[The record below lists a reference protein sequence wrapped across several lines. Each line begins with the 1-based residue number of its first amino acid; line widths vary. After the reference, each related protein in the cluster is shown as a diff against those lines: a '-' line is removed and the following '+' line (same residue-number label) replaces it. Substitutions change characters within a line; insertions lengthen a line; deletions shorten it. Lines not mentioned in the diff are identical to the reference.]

1 MNTDYWKSTEVQP
14 DIDTWLDFWNGCVH
28 CACDHGCNQWIDEQ
42 SARAALIMR
51 AMRLGSKKS
60 VLDKLV
66 QIPLK
71 RVNRVWFWLTMRES
85 RILNDAIDIDEKT
98 KANWLSKDSEFQ
110 KTLDKL
116 RSKRTK

>member
-14 DIDTWLDFWNGCVH
+14 DIDTWLGFWEGCVH
-28 CACDHGCNQWIDEQ
+28 CACDHGCNQWIEEQ
-42 SARAALIMR
+42 NARAALIMR

-66 QIPLK
+66 QIPLDK
-71 RVNRVWFWLTMRES
+71 ANRIWFWIAARES
-85 RILNDAIDIDEKT
+85 RLLNDAMRKDDKVKT
-98 KANWLSKDSEFQ
+98 NWLSKDSEFQ
-110 KTLDKL
+110 RTKDKL